1 MKRMLSILLILM
13 LVPCAALA
21 EEEDEPVTPMYEL
34 TMAHGFRFGGA
45 LSYMQLWDANYLN
58 FLKTHCNSITATNE
72 MKAYSLLDQS
82 KSRASSDGMPRMN
95 FSAADKM
102 VAWAQE
108 NGLGVRGHVL
118 VWDAYMTP
126 WFFHEQYD
134 AGKPFVSREVML
146 QRLES
151 YITQVITHF
160 EEKFP
165 GVVYCWDVVNE
176 AVGEGSEFD
185 STDPR
190 HIRTTRGGVS
200 NVFYDTI
207 GSDYVE
213 YAFLYARNTLDALG
227 ADIHLFYNDYNTFYA
242 EKRDAIIALT
252 RSINSFAADA
262 DGNPRKLCDGVGMQG
277 YIGGYGTQTGCMNVN
292 DLALIS
298 TAIKTYA
305 AEGLEVQLTEMAVR
319 NFDAAKVEEHADF
332 YVRLFKVFCA
342 VNRGGTQP
350 LTGVSVWGMFDF
362 PNDQPTSYTYKMN
375 GTHSGLLN
383 EKGIPKDVFW
393 RIEEL
398 LKE

>member
-134 AGKPFVSREVML
+134 AGKPLVSREVML

-185 STDPR
+185 PTDPR
-190 HIRTTRGGVS
+190 HIRTPV
-200 NVFYDTI
+200 
-207 GSDYVE
+207 
-213 YAFLYARNTLDALG
+213 
-227 ADIHLFYNDYNTFYA
+227 
-242 EKRDAIIALT
+242 
-252 RSINSFAADA
+252 AA
-262 DGNPRKLCDGVGMQG
+262 
-277 YIGGYGTQTGCMNVN
+277 
-292 DLALIS
+292 
-298 TAIKTYA
+298 
-305 AEGLEVQLTEMAVR
+305 
-319 NFDAAKVEEHADF
+319 
-332 YVRLFKVFCA
+332 
-342 VNRGGTQP
+342 
-350 LTGVSVWGMFDF
+350 
-362 PNDQPTSYTYKMN
+362 
-375 GTHSGLLN
+375 
-383 EKGIPKDVFW
+383 
-393 RIEEL
+393 
-398 LKE
+398 

>member
-1 MKRMLSILLILM
+1 MKRMLSILLMLM
-13 LVPCAALA
+13 LLPCAALA
-21 EEEDEPVTPMYEL
+21 EEEDEPVTPMHEL

-134 AGKPFVSREVML
+134 AGKPLVSREVML

-185 STDPR
+185 PADPR
-190 HIRTTRGGVS
+190 HIRTTRGGVR

-213 YAFLYARNTLDALG
+213 YAFLYARNTVDALG
-227 ADIHLFYNDYNTFYA
+227 GGHPPVLQ
-242 EKRDAIIALT
+242 RLQHVL
-252 RSINSFAADA
+252 R
-262 DGNPRKLCDGVGMQG
+262 RK
-277 YIGGYGTQTGCMNVN
+277 TGCHYRP
-292 DLALIS
+292 D
-298 TAIKTYA
+298 T
-305 AEGLEVQLTEMAVR
+305 EHQQL
-319 NFDAAKVEEHADF
+319 
-332 YVRLFKVFCA
+332 
-342 VNRGGTQP
+342 RGGCGRESAQA
-350 LTGVSVWGMFDF
+350 LRRRWDAGVHRRLRHAG
-362 PNDQPTSYTYKMN
+362 
-375 GTHSGLLN
+375 GLH
-383 EKGIPKDVFW
+383 EC
-393 RIEEL
+393 E
-398 LKE
+398 

>member
-1 MKRMLSILLILM
+1 MKRMLSILLMLM

-45 LSYMQLWDANYLN
+45 LSYMQLWDTNYLN

-134 AGKPFVSREVML
+134 AGKPLVSREVML

-185 STDPR
+185 PTDPR
-190 HIRTTRGGVS
+190 HIRTTRSGVTTCS
-200 NVFYDTI
+200 FTLAVERDHKDKDGNRVTDYITVIAWRNTADLCCRYLTKGRQAAVI
-207 GSDYVE
+207 GSWH
-213 YAFLYARNTLDALG
+213 N
-227 ADIHLFYNDYNTFYA
+227 
-242 EKRDAIIALT
+242 
-252 RSINSFAADA
+252 RSYEDK
-262 DGNPRKLCDGVGMQG
+262 DGNRRKAVEITVDSVHFCDSKKDGGQSSGSDFADPG
-277 YIGGYGTQTGCMNVN
+277 YSEGSSDFTEIEGDG
-292 DLALIS
+292 DLP
-298 TAIKTYA
+298 
-305 AEGLEVQLTEMAVR
+305 
-319 NFDAAKVEEHADF
+319 F
-332 YVRLFKVFCA
+332 
-342 VNRGGTQP
+342 
-350 LTGVSVWGMFDF
+350 
-362 PNDQPTSYTYKMN
+362 
-375 GTHSGLLN
+375 
-383 EKGIPKDVFW
+383 
-393 RIEEL
+393 
-398 LKE
+398 